1 MRISYRIITENGRYL
16 NAGTNKPSW
25 LTLEKAREI
34 VKTGQT
40 IVAHDGVDILW
51 EIL

>member
-1 MRISYRIITENGRYL
+1 MKISYRIITKNGRYL
-16 NAGTNKPSW
+16 NAGTDKPSW
-25 LTLEKAREI
+25 FTLEKAREM

-40 IVAHDGVDILW
+40 IVAHNGVDILW